1 MVFKDVHQEIICLYD
16 LNSKIYLSFNQLTRI
31 FCKKNVPKRSFL
43 REIRAQICFALMY
56 EVATQQMK
64 IQEGISLGGQSTK
77 PDSFAQVHFY
87 WMVWNIWDGWLASS
101 VEKFG
106 KGPSQSPP
114 SPSPPLHCCRN
125 WIATSRAGNKWQTNT
140 LLSLEKHSCRPHLY
154 IY

>member
-1 MVFKDVHQEIICLYD
+1 MFFKDDHQEIICLKWPKQQNTTLLQPVD
-16 LNSKIYLSFNQLTRI
+16 KNILQ
-31 FCKKNVPKRSFL
+31 KNVPKRSFL

-56 EVATQQMK
+56 EVVTQQMK

-106 KGPSQSPP
+106 KGPSQGPP

-140 LLSLEKHSCRPHLY
+140 LLPLEKHSRRPQLY
-154 IY
+154 VY